1 MVDHFRKFLNN
12 YLACWS
18 NSSLVEMKEL
28 ISPNYQ
34 AREITNGEILDFGYN
49 ESLNGWE
56 QGFNFVEENEAE
68 WDLNEIY
75 SIPLRKDECLSV
87 ISASLVI
94 NGKRLDSAN
103 LFFQTF
109 KLEHNTDWK
118 LIRSYIEAGIP
129 IGNLSNLHLP
139 TI

>member
-1 MVDHFRKFLNN
+1 MVDHFRKFLNH

-28 ISPNYQ
+28 ISPDYQ
-34 AREITNGEILDFGYN
+34 AREITNEAIVDFGYI
-49 ESLNGWE
+49 ESLIGWE
-56 QGFNFVEENEAE
+56 EGFNFVIENAGE
-68 WDLNEIY
+68 WDLREIY
-75 SIPLRKDECLSV
+75 SIPLRQDEWLSV

-94 NGKRLDSAN
+94 NGKSLDSAN

-109 KLEHNTDWK
+109 KLEHNTNWK

-129 IGNLSNLHLP
+129 LDNLSNLHLP